1 MSVFDPKGVG
11 CHLGPERTPATTN
24 LSLGLPPGMSPRIL
38 LLPVPANQS
47 NISFQALMVA
57 ASLSVCGVAIGPCT
71 ALAQSAGEATGL
83 PAPPPPEPGAAPM
96 TTIPPEL
103 EPFQGRPIRAVIF
116 KTAPRPKK
124 AQPPAGRGGQGADPA
139 KELPEAPPQQIDPE
153 TLDLIRNQLRLK
165 AGAPFSAE
173 LVTQEMSRLNRL
185 GRFER
190 VESSVALQPDGSV
203 DLIYTVTLQPV
214 IRSVQTVGNKAYS
227 DQELGKLI
235 DILENT
241 PVDSTRLDRACR
253 RLEEKYRE
261 KGYYNVLVTVDEYE
275 LQENNIVLFKVRE
288 GDKTRITEVRFEG
301 NVSFTPRE
309 LDTTVKTEEA
319 WLFNFFD
326 RGRIDSDQLS
336 DDVAALVTFY
346 RDNGY
351 LDVRCDRVITPS
363 RDGKEAIITFII
375 DEGPVYTLRNLS
387 IVYGPA
393 GTEEVFTQEQILG
406 LMPLKQGGVYSEIGL
421 RNSLEAI
428 RDAYLRLGYV
438 DASINKREQRDVN
451 QPQVD
456 LLLIIREGR
465 PYTTG
470 QVIVRGN
477 TLTRDDVVRRL
488 VTFQPDRPLDGTQI
502 EESKTRLRNAQLFAT
517 GSAKVTLQP
526 ENVENPGYRDVLVEV
541 DETNTGTFSIG
552 GAVNSDSGLAA
563 YVSMT
568 QRNFDISDTPDT
580 FGDFFNGDAFR
591 GGGQTFN
598 ISASPGSEQQLYTL
612 GLSDPYMFDSDY
624 SGAGQAYYFSRYYS
638 AYDETRIGTKFQ
650 LGRRYGSRWTARLP
664 IRIEQVELSDIDADA
679 PLEYFQWQ
687 EADVLFGVGL
697 NLGRSSVD
705 SVLRPSKGSKVEF
718 GVEQVAGVAS
728 FTSVKGEYSVFAAL
742 AEDVLG
748 RKTVLQ
754 LTTRAS
760 YILQDSDEVPFYEQ
774 YYMGGQSF
782 RGFAYR
788 GVSPVGP
795 NANGDIIVGDPV
807 GGTFSF
813 FAGAELRHPIYDDV
827 LAGVLFIDSGTV
839 SDELGFDEYRVSVGF
854 GVRIYFE
861 RLSPAPLAFDFG
873 FPVVKE
879 DTDETRLFTF
889 SVDVPFR

>member
-1 MSVFDPKGVG
+1 
-11 CHLGPERTPATTN
+11 
-24 LSLGLPPGMSPRIL
+24 MSPRIL
-38 LLPVPANQS
+38 PLPVPANQS
-47 NISFQALMVA
+47 NISLQTLVVA
-57 ASLSVCGVAIGPCT
+57 ASMCVCGVALSPCA
-71 ALAQSAGEATGL
+71 ALAQNAGEATGL
-83 PAPPPPEPGAAPM
+83 PSPPPPEPGPAPL

-124 AQPPAGRGGQGADPA
+124 AQPPAGKAAQPVDPTKA
-139 KELPEAPPQQIDPE
+139 PEEAPPQQIDPE

-190 VESSVALQPDGSV
+190 VESSVALQQDGSV

-301 NVSFTPRE
+301 NVSFTGRE
-309 LDTTVKTEEA
+309 LNQNIKTEEA

-326 RGRIDSDQLS
+326 RGRIDNDVLS
-336 DDVAALVTFY
+336 DDVSALVTFY

-363 RDGKEAIITFII
+363 RDGKEAIVTFVI

-387 IVYGPA
+387 IIYGPT

-406 LMPLKQGGVYSEIGL
+406 LMSLKQGGVYSEIGL
-421 RNSLEAI
+421 KKSIDAI
-428 RDAYLRLGYV
+428 RNAYLRLGYV
-438 DASINKREQRDVN
+438 DATVNKREQRDVN

-470 QVIVRGN
+470 QVIIRGN
-477 TLTRDDVVRRL
+477 SLTRDDVVRRE
-488 VTFQPDRPLDGTQI
+488 VQFYPDRPLDGTQV
-502 EESKTRLRNAQLFAT
+502 EETKTRLTAAQLFAG

-526 ENVENPGYRDVLVEV
+526 ENTENPGYRDVLVEV

-598 ISASPGSEQQLYTL
+598 ISASPGSEQQIYSI

-624 SGAGQAYYFSRYYS
+624 SGAGQGYFYTRYYD

-650 LGRRYGSRWTARLP
+650 LGRRYGSRWSARLP
-664 IRIEQVELSDIDADA
+664 IRIEQVDLSDIDDDA
-679 PLEYFQWQ
+679 PLEYFQW
-687 EADVLFGVGL
+687 EEPDVLFGAGL
-697 NLGRSSVD
+697 TLGRSSVD
-705 SVLRPSKGSKVEF
+705 NILRPSKGSKVEF
-718 GVEQVAGVAS
+718 GFEQVGGVAS
-728 FTSVKGEYSVFAAL
+728 FTSVKGEYSLFASL

-760 YILQDSDEVPFYEQ
+760 YILQDSEDVPFYEQ
-774 YYMGGQSF
+774 YYLGGQSF

-795 NANGDIIVGDPV
+795 NRNGEILSDNPV

-813 FAGAELRHPIYDDV
+813 FAGAELRHPLYEDI
-827 LAGVLFIDSGTV
+827 LAGVLFVDTGTV
-839 SDELGFDEYRVSVGF
+839 VDEIGFDQYRVSVGF
-854 GVRIYFE
+854 GLRIYVE

-873 FPVVKE
+873 IPIMKE
-879 DTDETRLFTF
+879 DTDETRSFTF